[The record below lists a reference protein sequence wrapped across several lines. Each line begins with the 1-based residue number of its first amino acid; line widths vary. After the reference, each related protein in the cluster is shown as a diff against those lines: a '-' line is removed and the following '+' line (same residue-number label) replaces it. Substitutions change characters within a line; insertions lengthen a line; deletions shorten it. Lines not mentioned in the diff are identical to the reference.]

1 MNRTY
6 GTHFVGVW
14 LVEAVQKRR
23 HPALDAGTPL
33 LDNSRRCRIRV
44 RHDDIDDDSN
54 LAPFLGSHL

>member
-1 MNRTY
+1 MNRAY
-6 GTHFVGVW
+6 GTHFVVMR
-14 LVEAVQKRR
+14 LVEAVQKGR

-33 LDNSRRCRIRV
+33 LDNGRGCRIRV